1 MPAAETSTSFS
12 QYARL
17 FSRYLMPL
25 WRKVLLLAVL
35 LFGNLA
41 LLLTIPQILRFF
53 IDSAT
58 GSGSLDALLLAAVV
72 FLGVALAQQV
82 LSVLA
87 TYLSEDVG
95 WSSTNALRVD
105 LARHCLQLDMGFHH
119 ERTPGEMIERV
130 DGDVEA
136 LGRFFSQF
144 VIQIVGNLVLLLG
157 ILAML
162 LREDW
167 RAGWLLGLFVA
178 GSLVVLNAL
187 RNLAVPYW
195 KESRQKSAEHF
206 GFLEERLA
214 ATEDIRSCRAQPY
227 VLNQFYRLNREWFG
241 RDLKAGFMT
250 SITIN
255 SNWLLFAV
263 GNAAALAVSA
273 YLFHEGGITI
283 GTAYLIFHYANM
295 LEEPVNR
302 ITIQI
307 QEFQRAA
314 AGVERINELLSLKSR
329 LRDSGSVSLSR
340 GPLAVSF
347 QEVTFNYDG
356 GDAVLRDVSLELSP
370 GTVLGLLGRT
380 GSGKS
385 TLARLLVRL
394 HDPRAGCVCLGGYPL
409 PQISLGVL
417 RQRVGVVTQNVH
429 LFRAT
434 VRDNLTYF
442 DPAISD
448 QRLQEVIQSLGLGD
462 WFQGLPQGLDTE
474 LESGGGGLSAGEA
487 QLLAFTRIFLRD
499 PGVIILDE
507 ASSRLDRS
515 TEMLVERAVQRLT
528 RDRTSII
535 VAHHLAT
542 VQHVHEVMILEA
554 GSIVEHGNRE
564 MLAGDPKSR
573 FAGLLRTGLEEV
585 LE

>member
-1 MPAAETSTSFS
+1 MAVCRRPSVSFGRGLIDAGRGNEHVVQPVRPALLSLLDAVVEEGAPAGRFALRQSGSSADYPTDPAVLHRLSHRLRILGRFAVGGCSFS
-12 QYARL
+12 GR
-17 FSRYLMPL
+17 
-25 WRKVLLLAVL
+25 
-35 LFGNLA
+35 
-41 LLLTIPQILRFF
+41 
-53 IDSAT
+53 
-58 GSGSLDALLLAAVV
+58 GSGSA
-72 FLGVALAQQV
+72 G
-82 LSVLA
+82 SVRTG
-87 TYLSEDVG
+87 TYFSEDVG

-105 LARHCLQLDMGFHH
+105 LARHCLQLDMEFHH

-227 VLNQFYRLNREWFG
+227 VLNQFYRLTREWFR

-329 LRDSGSVSLSR
+329 LPDSGSVSLSR

-347 QEVTFNYDG
+347 QGVTFSYDG

-394 HDPRAGCVCLGGYPL
+394 HDPRAGCVCLGGCSP
-409 PQISLGVL
+409 
-417 RQRVGVVTQNVH
+417 R
-429 LFRAT
+429 
-434 VRDNLTYF
+434 
-442 DPAISD
+442 
-448 QRLQEVIQSLGLGD
+448 
-462 WFQGLPQGLDTE
+462 
-474 LESGGGGLSAGEA
+474 SAW
-487 QLLAFTRIFLRD
+487 
-499 PGVIILDE
+499 
-507 ASSRLDRS
+507 
-515 TEMLVERAVQRLT
+515 
-528 RDRTSII
+528 
-535 VAHHLAT
+535 AHF
-542 VQHVHEVMILEA
+542 VN
-554 GSIVEHGNRE
+554 G
-564 MLAGDPKSR
+564 
-573 FAGLLRTGLEEV
+573 
-585 LE
+585 